1 VSTTRIFITGL
12 GGHLGTSVA
21 LALDAAGDATV
32 MGADIDPPRRHL
44 PRTAFERVPPEDSE
58 RLTALIGDFD
68 PTHVVHLGIYEPH
81 ARSRPGDAHAR
92 SLSATEAVF
101 RATTECRSLERV
113 VVRSGIEI
121 YGRRRGSPLGPDED
135 SAVDP
140 TTPYGRT
147 LRDVEEFS
155 RSFSR
160 DSGVPVAQLRYAP
173 IVGPHIPSPIGRYLR
188 LPVVPV
194 SAIPDPPFS
203 LLHIEDM
210 TAATIA
216 ALEGDWSGPLNVV
229 AEGAV
234 SGSQA
239 VRLGGRVPVPI
250 MGPLWAFARSITG
263 LLGSPLPQHGV
274 EMLTRGRT
282 ADGGRAR
289 EVLEWDAR
297 YSTVEVVKDL
307 YQWASVVYMG
317 EREAA

>member
-1 VSTTRIFITGL
+1 MSKRIFITGM

-21 LALDAAGDATV
+21 LALDERTDVEV

-44 PRTAFERVPPEDSE
+44 TRTAFERVPPEDSE
-58 RLTALIGDFD
+58 RLTALISDFA
-68 PTHVVHLGIYEPH
+68 PSHLIHLGIYEPH
-81 ARSRPGDAHAR
+81 ARSRPGDAHSR

-101 RATTECRSLERV
+101 RAAADGDTVERV

-147 LRDVEEFS
+147 LRDVEEMARAFA
-155 RSFSR
+155 R
-160 DSGVPVAQLRYAP
+160 DSGASVAQLRFAP

-188 LPVVPV
+188 LPLVPV
-194 SAIPDPPFS
+194 AAVPDLPFA
-203 LLHIEDM
+203 LLHIDDM
-210 TAATIA
+210 THATIA
-216 ALEGDWSGPLNVV
+216 ALDADWSGPLNVV

-239 VRLGGRVPVPI
+239 VRLGGRIPVPV
-250 MGPLWAFARSITG
+250 MGPMWVLARSITG
-263 LLGSPLPQHGV
+263 MLGSPLPQHGV
-274 EMLTRGRT
+274 EMLVRGRT

-289 EVLEWDAR
+289 EVLDWAPR
-297 YSTVEVVKDL
+297 FSTVEVVKDL
-307 YQWASVVYMG
+307 YQWASVVYLDT
-317 EREAA
+317 REAA

>member
-1 VSTTRIFITGL
+1 MSKRRIFVTGL

-21 LALDAAGDATV
+21 LALEAGSDDAV

-44 PRTAFERVPPEDSE
+44 RRTEFERVPPEDSE
-58 RLTALIGDFD
+58 RLTSLIREFD

-81 ARSRPGDAHAR
+81 ARSSPGDAHAR

-101 RATTECRSLERV
+101 RAVSECESVERI

-121 YGRRRGSPLGPDED
+121 YGRRRQSPLGPDED

-140 TTPYGRT
+140 TTAFGRT
-147 LRDVEEFS
+147 LRDVEEMARAFA
-155 RSFSR
+155 R
-160 DSGVPVAQLRYAP
+160 DSGVPVAPLRYAP

-194 SAIPDPPFS
+194 AAVPDLPFS
-203 LLHIEDM
+203 LLHIDDM
-210 TAATIA
+210 TSATIA
-216 ALEGDWSGPLNVV
+216 ALAADWSGPLNVV
-229 AEGAV
+229 GEGAV

-239 VRLGGRVPVPI
+239 VRLGGRIPVPV
-250 MGPLWAFARSITG
+250 MGPVWTLARSITG

-282 ADGGRAR
+282 ADGARAHQ
-289 EVLEWDAR
+289 VLDWQPR
-297 YSTVEVVKDL
+297 FTTVEVVKDL
-307 YQWASVVYMG
+307 YQWASVVYLDT
-317 EREAA
+317 REAA